1 MKIYYNNE
9 NLKEIKGKVLL
20 KFGAPW
26 CGPCRMLNPI
36 LDILSTEIE
45 IIDINIDE
53 FENLSNEYGI
63 RSVPTLVFLN
73 DGVEQDRIVGNTSKE
88 KILEKYN
95 S

>member
-26 CGPCRMLNPI
+26 CGPCRMLNPV

-53 FENLSNEYGI
+53 FEDVSIEYGI

-73 DGVEQDRIVGNTSKE
+73 DGVEQDRIVSNTNKE
-88 KILEKYN
+88 KILEIYN

>member
-36 LDILSTEIE
+36 LDSLSTEIE
-45 IIDINIDE
+45 IIDINVDE
-53 FENLSNEYGI
+53 FQNLSNEYGI

-73 DGVEQDRIVGNTSKE
+73 DGIEQDRIVGNTSKE

>member
-36 LDILSTEIE
+36 LDSLSTEIE

-73 DGVEQDRIVGNTSKE
+73 DGIEQDRIVGNTSKE

>member
-26 CGPCRMLNPI
+26 CGPCRMLNPV
-36 LDILSTEIE
+36 LDSLSTEIE

-53 FENLSNEYGI
+53 FEDVSNEYGI

-73 DGVEQDRIVGNTSKE
+73 DGIEQDRIVGNTNKE

>member
-26 CGPCRMLNPI
+26 CGPCRMLNPV

-73 DGVEQDRIVGNTSKE
+73 DGIEQDRIVGNTSKE

>member
-73 DGVEQDRIVGNTSKE
+73 DGIEQDRIVGNTSKE